1 MTAWHGSL
9 NGGPMLPRNVL
20 TARRRRDHLRHRLDV
35 RHGTSP
41 KRALVTQGSV
51 ENSQHGHHHSTL
63 SFPPSAARHQERP
76 RGALEGPLRAI
87 GRAEAIVHLD
97 RRSPP
102 PGRRRCRLLQ
112 LEPATSLS
120 PSDLTLKP
128 LLLGEHPV
136 DVTMSVVSRLV
147 ASSTAPCPVGPES
160 SGKLSPTSTNPPLTS
175 TPLATSLSG
184 LAPPRATGAEGGDV
198 TTPLAKRRAHH
209 AIASSRSRV

>member
-1 MTAWHGSL
+1 M
-9 NGGPMLPRNVL
+9 
-20 TARRRRDHLRHRLDV
+20 
-35 RHGTSP
+35 GTTINP
-41 KRALVTQGSV
+41 
-51 ENSQHGHHHSTL
+51 H
-63 SFPPSAARHQERP
+63 FPPSAARHQERP

-184 LAPPRATGAEGGDV
+184 LAPPSFV
-198 TTPLAKRRAHH
+198 TFGHSPQHHCAGLNAVRVTEKSCRR
-209 AIASSRSRV
+209 IPMKLGI